1 MLTKRQ
7 SSDIISSVDTSSE
20 DISRVNIARINI
32 GGVAL
37 HDKLIKK
44 YIPMTETIYYALCA
58 MNNSRHGYGIM
69 QFVAELTDNRV
80 KMGAG
85 TLYTMLGRLLE
96 DELIYIVS
104 EENGKKVYGIT
115 ETGRELLFM
124 ETVRL
129 GKQLENGMAVLGE
142 RRE

>member
-1 MLTKRQ
+1 MTVRF
-7 SSDIISSVDTSSE
+7 IMNMMMNYT
-20 DISRVNIARINI
+20 RVSKGGIA
-32 GGVAL
+32 L
-37 HDKLIKK
+37 QDKLIKK

-58 MNNSRHGYGIM
+58 MNSSRHGYGIM

-115 ETGRELLFM
+115 ETGKELLVM

-129 GKQLENGMAVLGE
+129 GKQLDNGKAVLEG

>member
-1 MLTKRQ
+1 MQ
-7 SSDIISSVDTSSE
+7 
-20 DISRVNIARINI
+20 
-32 GGVAL
+32 
-37 HDKLIKK
+37 DKLIKK
-44 YIPMTETIYYALCA
+44 YVPMTETIYYALCA